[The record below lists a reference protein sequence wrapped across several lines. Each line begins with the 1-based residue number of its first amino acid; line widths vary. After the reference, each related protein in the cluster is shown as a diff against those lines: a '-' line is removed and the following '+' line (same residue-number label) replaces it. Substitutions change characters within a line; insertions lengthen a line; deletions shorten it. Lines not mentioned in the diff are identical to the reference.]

1 MLTALSD
8 QLPLMPTLQKSTMA
22 VLDLFVVGN
31 GQHKMVACEV
41 IDANAD
47 GFPPDHKSFNV
58 SSSSLLDVIVESDN
72 EVAFLCI

>member
-1 MLTALSD
+1 
-8 QLPLMPTLQKSTMA
+8 MA

-31 GQHKMVACEV
+31 GQHKMVVCEV

-47 GFPPDHKSFNV
+47 GFPPDHKSFE

>member
-47 GFPPDHKSFNV
+47 GFPPDHKSFK
-58 SSSSLLDVIVESDN
+58 SSSSLLDVIVESNN
-72 EVAFLCI
+72 EVVFLCI